1 MQLLELSFD
10 CGVDS
15 LSVRK
20 VTVEEAVSKLFEV
33 HVWARSPDPHI
44 DLEAIVG
51 RPAEFRATTGW
62 NEALPGGLRR
72 WTGVVSY
79 IEQVQAEP
87 TGLSTYHLR
96 IVPTLWL
103 LTQRTNHRIYQHLS
117 IPDIIDRLLAE
128 WKIVPTWRID
138 RGKYPKLEYK
148 VQYGESDFSFFAR
161 LLEEAGIAFT
171 FPFDKGVGSKLTLG
185 DDLDGGTPRSA
196 PPIPFVDNA
205 STTTGTEKEHVT
217 KVRVWHAVKPG
228 AHTLRDYDF
237 RNPAFELFGW
247 SKKAPAPEDFYEQYH
262 YRPGDF
268 LMETGKK
275 GDMPVADYKGTA
287 RSDQVFGRDRAE
299 QRLAADRFEKRAV
312 ELQANVIDLWP
323 GAVFTI
329 GQHPHEELHDAQRLL
344 VVEQRFEATPGG
356 EWVTENR
363 AVFAADPFRP
373 PLRTPKPVVSGVQ
386 SATVV
391 GPSGQEI
398 FPDEMGRVRVQFP
411 WDREGKMDDNS
422 SCWIRVSQGWAGTG
436 FGLITLPRIGQE
448 VLVGFL
454 EGDPDQPII
463 VGRVF
468 NQKNPV
474 PYKLPDHK
482 TRSTWKSD
490 SSLGGGGFNEIMF
503 EDLKGKELLW
513 MQAEKNLRKLVKND
527 ETITVGNNRMKLVIA
542 NETETTNQSRTE
554 VTSIDRTEL
563 THQNRTTVIGNNR
576 TKLVK
581 ANEVERVE
589 GNQTVFVGQNQDVVV
604 RQVKK
609 EYVGANAHYHVK
621 GNLNEKVGKSH
632 SLTVIGDHQEK
643 VGKNHAIEA
652 GKEIHLM
659 SRRSFVIEC
668 ERDLTIKGPGGFIR
682 LDATGV
688 TIHGTIV
695 NINSG
700 GSPGSGGGSN
710 PTLPEKA
717 KEAQVTPPPDPE
729 MDDLRKTG
737 IAQ

>member
-1 MQLLELSFD
+1 MQLLELSFES
-10 CGVDS
+10 GVDS

-20 VTVEEAVSKLFEV
+20 VAARDAVSVLFELD
-33 HVWARSPDPHI
+33 VWARSPDPHI

-51 RPAEFRATTGW
+51 RAAELRAVTGW
-62 NEALPGGLRR
+62 NQALPGGARR
-72 WTGVVSY
+72 WTGVVSF

-96 IVPTLWL
+96 IVPRLWL

-117 IPDIIDRLLAE
+117 IPDIVDRLLAE
-128 WKIVPTWRID
+128 WGMEPAWQID
-138 RGKYPKLEYK
+138 RGRYPKLEYK
-148 VQYGESDFSFFAR
+148 VQYGESDFSFFSR

-171 FPFDKGVGSKLTLG
+171 FPFDSAVGSRLTLD
-185 DDLDGGTPRSA
+185 DDLHGNAPREA
-196 PPIPFVDNA
+196 PPIPFVDNV
-205 STTTGTEKEHVT
+205 SHTSGTEREHVT
-217 KVRVWHAVKPG
+217 KVRLSHAVRPG
-228 AHTLRDYDF
+228 AHTIRDHDF
-237 RNPAFELFGW
+237 RNPAFELHGR
-247 SKKAPAPEDFYEQYH
+247 SSKAPAPEDFYEQYH

-268 LMETGKK
+268 LVETGRR

-299 QRLAADRFEKRAV
+299 QRLAADRFGKRAV
-312 ELQANVIDLWP
+312 ALQANVIDLWP

-329 GQHPHEELHDAQRLL
+329 GQHPHDDLHEGQRLL
-344 VVEQRFEATPGG
+344 VTEQRFEATPEG
-356 EWVTENR
+356 EWVMETQ

-373 PLRTPKPVVSGVQ
+373 PLRTAKPVVSGVQ

-391 GPSGQEI
+391 GPPGQEI
-398 FPDEMGRVRVQFP
+398 FPDELGRVRVQFP
-411 WDREGKMDDNS
+411 WDREGRMDDDS

-436 FGLITLPRIGQE
+436 FGMITLPRIGQE

-463 VGRVF
+463 VGRVY

-474 PYKLPDHK
+474 PYRLPEHK

-490 SSLGGGGFNEIMF
+490 SSPGGGGFNEIMF
-503 EDLKGKELLW
+503 EDLKGRELVW

-527 ETITVGNNRMKLVIA
+527 ETITVGHDRMKLVIA
-542 NETETTNQSRTE
+542 NETETTNLNRTE
-554 VTSIDRTEL
+554 VTAVDRTEL
-563 THQNRTTVIGNNR
+563 THRNRTTVIGQNR

-581 ANEVERVE
+581 GNEVERVE
-589 GNQTVFVGQNQDVVV
+589 GNQTLFVGQNQDVVV
-604 RQVKK
+604 RRNKK
-609 EYVGANAHYHVK
+609 EWVGANAHYHVK
-621 GNLNEKVGKSH
+621 GNLNEKVGQSH
-632 SLTVIGDHQEK
+632 SLTIAGDHQEK
-643 VGKNHAIEA
+643 VGRSHAIEA
-652 GKEIHLM
+652 GREIHLM

-668 ERDLTIKGPGGFIR
+668 EQDLTIKGPGGFIR
-682 LDATGV
+682 LDGAGV
-688 TIHGTIV
+688 TIQGTIV

-729 MDDLRKTG
+729 MDDVRKTG